1 MARAKPREILRPSV
15 LDRLSA
21 HRGARGSDG
30 EIGLREIHAAVR
42 HDLECLLNSRVWWP
56 NGLDDFD
63 EASTSVLSYGIP
75 DLTGFSW
82 TSVNDGKTV
91 AKLIEEA
98 IKNFEPRLVPRS
110 VKVSQVERE
119 SVDDFRVRL
128 RIDAILQVE
137 PYTERVSFDTDFDV
151 ESGAMHLSG
160 GL

>member
-1 MARAKPREILRPSV
+1 M
-15 LDRLSA
+15 
-21 HRGARGSDG
+21 
-30 EIGLREIHAAVR
+30 
-42 HDLECLLNSRVWWP
+42 
-56 NGLDDFD
+56 
-63 EASTSVLSYGIP
+63 LSYGIP